1 MNFYAEAGK
10 MAVGSRLRKLSE
22 ALTEDASKVYS
33 TYGVDLEPRWFP
45 LFYTLCK
52 TSRLGVM
59 EIAQNIGQSHASVSQ
74 MIKQMKKKGLISEA
88 KDTADGRRTV
98 MELTEK
104 GKQVQARLEV
114 QMLDVKS
121 ASEDL
126 LSEMQYDMWKSIEEM
141 EFLLEKKSLF
151 NRVTAKRK
159 ERESLQVKIVEY
171 SDRYKQV
178 FKDLNVE
185 WIETYFRLEEKD
197 LLTLNNPQA
206 YIIEQGGHILLAEY
220 HGEVVGTCALLKL
233 NETTFELGKMAVSP
247 GAQGKNIGWLLGMA
261 AIEKT
266 KNLGGRRLF
275 LESNTKLIPAINL
288 YHKLGFQKVT
298 GPPSPY
304 ERANIQMELILS

>member
-1 MNFYAEAGK
+1 MDFYAEAGK

-22 ALTEDASKVYS
+22 TLTEDAAKVYL
-33 TYGVDLEPRWFP
+33 TYEVDLEPRWFP
-45 LFYTLCK
+45 VFYTMCK
-52 TSRLGVM
+52 NSRLGVM

-74 MIKQMKKKGLISEA
+74 MIKQMKKKGLLSEA
-88 KDTADGRRTV
+88 KDTGDGRRTV

-104 GKQVQARLEV
+104 GKQVRAKLDV

-121 ASEDL
+121 ASEEL

-151 NRVTAKRK
+151 ERVTAKRK

-197 LLTLNNPQA
+197 LLTLNNPKE
-206 YIIEQGGHILLAEY
+206 YIIEPGGHILLAEY
-220 HGEVVGTCALLKL
+220 NGGVVGTCALLKL

-247 GAQGKNIGWLLGMA
+247 RAQGKNIGYLLGVA

-266 KNLGGRRLF
+266 KMLGGRKLF

-304 ERANIQMELILS
+304 ERSNIQMELILP